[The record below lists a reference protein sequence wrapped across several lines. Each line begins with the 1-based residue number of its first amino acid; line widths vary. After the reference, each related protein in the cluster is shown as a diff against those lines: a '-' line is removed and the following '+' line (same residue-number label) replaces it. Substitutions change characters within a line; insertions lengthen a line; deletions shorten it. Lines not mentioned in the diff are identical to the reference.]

1 MKHTETELEKAC
13 CLIARQY
20 GLAAVKIEKVGHVGI
35 PDRLFV
41 KQGGKTLFV
50 EFKRP
55 DGKGMATAEQ
65 LAWANYLGG
74 AHRFIDSAQ
83 EFNQCIAGYFGL
95 VPKL

>member
-41 KQGGKTLFV
+41 QQGGKILFV

-55 DGKGMATAEQ
+55 DGKGLATREQ
-65 LAWANYLGG
+65 RTWSEYLGE
-74 AHRFIDSAQ
+74 AHRFIDNAQ
-83 EFNQCIAGYFGL
+83 EFYQCICEYF
-95 VPKL
+95 KLTIKI